1 MKKKRVVIAMS
12 GGVDSSVTAALMQ
25 EAGYKCIGMHLKMW
39 EEKAENRKQ
48 ETGNSGRNKCCN
60 LNGVEDAR
68 WVCEKLGIPF
78 YVMNVEAEF
87 KERVVD
93 YFLKGYEK
101 GETPN
106 PCVEC
111 NRSIKFG
118 LLLERAA
125 ELNADFLAS
134 GHYAKVVQRKEN
146 GEHELWMADDKE
158 KDQTYFLYTLTQE
171 KLKRVM
177 FPLGNLRK
185 TETYELAQKFGLT
198 RVIEKQESQGLC
210 FFAEGNPKNFLMRS
224 LPREHFTPGPIVDL
238 SGREIGTHRGLP
250 LYTIGQRQGL
260 GIGGIKGEPEG
271 EAWYVVS
278 MDRMHNRLAVGRK
291 KDIERSIFVC
301 SDVSF
306 VSKKFTEG
314 PIEVSV
320 RIRHRGKLTPAAL
333 QVKEGKAWIK
343 THEPLTAIATG
354 QSVVFYDGEKLLGGG
369 IIKEV
374 IHEKETP
381 SAAHSSSRSTPTRVS
396 AAH

>member
-12 GGVDSSVTAALMQ
+12 GGVDSSVTAALLH
-25 EAGYKCIGMHLKMW
+25 EAGYECIGMHLRMW
-39 EEKAENRKQ
+39 EEEIGNRKQ

-93 YFLKGYEK
+93 YFLEGYAK

-106 PCVEC
+106 PCVAC

-134 GHYAKVVQRKEN
+134 GHYAKVMRNEEN
-146 GEHELWMADDKE
+146 GEHELWMADDRE

-177 FPLGNLRK
+177 FPLGNSRK

-210 FFAEGNPKNFLMRS
+210 FFAEGNPKNFLMRN
-224 LPREHFTPGPIVDL
+224 LPAEHFTPGPIVDL

-271 EAWYVVS
+271 EAWYVIS
-278 MDRMHNRLAVGRK
+278 IDRAHNRLVVGRRR
-291 KDIERSIFVC
+291 DIERRSFAC
-301 SDVSF
+301 SEVNF
-306 VSKKFTEG
+306 VSQEIPNG
-314 PIEVSV
+314 PLEISV
-320 RIRHRGKLTPAAL
+320 RIRHRGKLTPATL
-333 QVKEGKAWIK
+333 QVEEGMALIK
-343 THEPLTAIATG
+343 THEPLTAVAIG
-354 QSVVFYDGEKLLGGG
+354 QSAVFYQGEKLIGGG

-374 IHEKETP
+374 IHEKE
-381 SAAHSSSRSTPTRVS
+381 STPRTAPASISV
-396 AAH
+396 AH

>member
-12 GGVDSSVTAALMQ
+12 GGVDSSVTAALLH
-25 EAGYKCIGMHLKMW
+25 EAGYECIGMHLRMW
-39 EEKAENRKQ
+39 EETENSEQ
-48 ETGNSGRNKCCN
+48 ETVNSKRNKCCN

-93 YFLKGYEK
+93 YFLEGYAK

-106 PCVEC
+106 PCVAC

-134 GHYAKVVQRKEN
+134 GHYAKALRNEEN
-146 GEHELWMADDKE
+146 GEHELWMADDRE

-210 FFAEGNPKNFLMRS
+210 FFAEGNPKYFLMRS

-250 LYTIGQRQGL
+250 LYTIGQRHGL

-278 MDRMHNRLAVGRK
+278 MERGHNRLVVGRRR
-291 KDIERSIFVC
+291 DIERRSFVC
-301 SDVSF
+301 SEVNF
-306 VSKKFTEG
+306 VSKIAHKN

-320 RIRHRGKLTPAAL
+320 RIRHRGKLTPAVL
-333 QVKEGKAWIK
+333 EIKEGSAFVK
-343 THEPLTAIATG
+343 TREPLTALSVG
-354 QSVVFYDGEKLLGGG
+354 QSAVFYDGEKLLGGA

-374 IHEKETP
+374 IYEKETP
-381 SAAHSSSRSTPTRVS
+381 SAAHSSSRSAPTRVS